1 MIEQLVFGQVVQMPE
16 APNIAREIVLGTG
29 MSVHTDAYS
38 VSRACATSFQA
49 VANVAE
55 SLMAGTIRAGI
66 AGGADSSSVLP
77 IGVSKKLAR
86 TLVDANKARTLGQRL
101 KLFSRLRLRDLLPVP
116 PAVAEY
122 STGLRMGDTAEQM
135 AKTWGITREQQD
147 ALAHRSHQLAA
158 KAWEEGKLASEVM
171 TAYVPPFR
179 EPLENDN
186 NIRKNS
192 TLADYQKLRPA
203 FDRRHGTVTAAN
215 STPLT
220 DGAAAVI
227 MMTESQAKAL
237 GLTPL
242 GYLRSYAFT
251 AIDVR
256 QDMLLGPAWSTPLAL
271 ERAGLTLADLTLI
284 DMHEA
289 FAAQTLANLQCL
301 ASDRFARDVLGR
313 SQATGEV
320 DESKFNVLGGS
331 IAYGHPFAATGA
343 RMITQTLHELRRRGR
358 IWSGYRLRGGWSRR
372 GDDSGGGIMDMTSA
386 FTLDIRPDNV
396 AVITIDAPGEKMNTL
411 KAEFGQQVRAIVRQI
426 RDNKSLRGAVLISA
440 KPDNFI
446 AGADINMIA
455 RCATAQEAEAL
466 ARQGQ
471 QIMAEIHGLAIPVIA
486 AIHGACLGGGLE
498 LALACHGRVCSDD
511 EKTRLGL
518 PEVQLGLLPGSG
530 GTQRLPRLIGVSGAL
545 EMILTGKQLRPRQ
558 ALKAGLVDEV
568 RNRFCCRRRW
578 NWR

>member
-1 MIEQLVFGQVVQMPE
+1 MSQALPLVTRQGDRIAIISGLRTPFARQATAFHGIPAVDLGKLVVGEMLARSDIPVEIIEQLVFGQVVQMPE

-86 TLVDANKARTLGQRL
+86 VLVDVNKARTLSQRL
-101 KLFSRLRLRDLLPVP
+101 KLFSRLRFRDLLPVP

-135 AKTWGITREQQD
+135 AKTWGIIREQQD
-147 ALAHRSHQLAA
+147 QLALRSHQLAA
-158 KAWEEGKLASEVM
+158 KAWEEGKLSAEVM
-171 TAYVPPFR
+171 TAYAPPFR
-179 EPLENDN
+179 EPLVQDN

-203 FDRRHGTVTAAN
+203 FDRKHGTVTAAN

-227 MMTESQAKAL
+227 MMTESRAKEL
-237 GLTPL
+237 GLVPL
-242 GYLRSYAFT
+242 GYLRSYAFS
-251 AIDVR
+251 AIAVQ

-301 ASDRFARDVLGR
+301 ASDRFAREVLGR

-343 RMITQTLHELRRRGR
+343 RMITQTLHELRRRG
-358 IWSGYRLRGGWSRR
+358 GGF
-372 GDDSGGGIMDMTSA
+372 GLVTACAAGG
-386 FTLDIRPDNV
+386 L
-396 AVITIDAPGEKMNTL
+396 
-411 KAEFGQQVRAIVRQI
+411 
-426 RDNKSLRGAVLISA
+426 GAA
-440 KPDNFI
+440 
-446 AGADINMIA
+446 MIL
-455 RCATAQEAEAL
+455 EAE
-466 ARQGQ
+466 
-471 QIMAEIHGLAIPVIA
+471 
-486 AIHGACLGGGLE
+486 
-498 LALACHGRVCSDD
+498 
-511 EKTRLGL
+511 
-518 PEVQLGLLPGSG
+518 
-530 GTQRLPRLIGVSGAL
+530 
-545 EMILTGKQLRPRQ
+545 
-558 ALKAGLVDEV
+558 
-568 RNRFCCRRRW
+568 
-578 NWR
+578 